1 MEVTYVKKKI
11 EVWYKSL
18 FSCML
23 LYAMVCVSSS
33 TVEECL
39 CVFVV
44 DNNLSGVLHL
54 VNVLLLSAV
63 PHRSLT

>member
-1 MEVTYVKKKI
+1 
-11 EVWYKSL
+11 
-18 FSCML
+18 ML
-23 LYAMVCVSSS
+23 LYAMVCVCVSSS

-63 PHRSLT
+63 PHRSLTNSELHL